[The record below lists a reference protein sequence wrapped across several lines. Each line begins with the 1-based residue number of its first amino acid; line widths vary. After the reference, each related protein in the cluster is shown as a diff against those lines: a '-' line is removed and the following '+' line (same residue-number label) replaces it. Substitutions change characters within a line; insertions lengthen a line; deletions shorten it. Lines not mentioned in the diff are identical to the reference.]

1 MKKNYFVLISFLLFA
16 SKSFSQQDPY
26 LDSLYKV
33 SSALVGKYDYKNA
46 LENSVFLLEEAKKR
60 NNLEFRY
67 HAHNILGGTYGDLAD
82 TLRSKKHYESALLL
96 AQEIKNDTL
105 LLWAY
110 NNLGNIFSEDKKTT
124 EKGIYYYDKVIKLA
138 DKLNI
143 PREKFPPT
151 VNIAWTYLDNN
162 EYHKAYPYLASAWQL
177 FKDRKDTYIE
187 SQLNYLSGR
196 YYLGIGDLDH
206 SKIHFEKGIALVEED
221 SLILEASEMYK
232 KYAEL
237 LFQREEYK
245 AAYLALNKFEDYN
258 SQIFETQKL
267 KEIEAAN
274 AKFDVSEYQKNLE
287 IARKEQIFKDEI
299 IERSRETVMIMIIS
313 SIVLVI
319 ILLALFNISLS
330 RRKLISELSC
340 KNEQLQNAKE
350 EAERLSSLKTKF
362 FSTISHELRTPL
374 YGVIGLTSILLEDKT
389 LEKHEKDLKSL
400 KFSADYLM
408 ALINDVLQM
417 NKMESNLVKLEE
429 LPLHLKDLIKNII
442 KSFQF
447 TRLQNNNE
455 IHLDIDPRIPYYLK
469 GDPVRLSQV
478 LMNLVG
484 NAMKF
489 TERGNIWITARLVN
503 LDSES
508 ARIFIEVKDN
518 GSGIPK
524 AKQEIIFEEFSQ
536 LKSANYNYQGT
547 GLGLPIVKKLLL
559 LFNSHIQLESEE
571 GVGSSFYF
579 EIDFKLG
586 EAPLLQEEDLP
597 FGNENFPVFAA
608 NKKILIV
615 DDNRINQVVTS
626 RILEKSGFKTEVCDN
641 GMDAVEKVRSTYFD
655 LVLMDVNM
663 PGISGLEASRL
674 IRDFNVFVP
683 IIALTAV
690 EIEEIRED
698 IFKSGMN
705 DIIVKPYDTSVFY
718 QVIYKNL
725 PAETAPA

>member
-1 MKKNYFVLISFLLFA
+1 MKKKYLLLISFLFIV
-16 SKSFSQQDPY
+16 SVSFSQKDAY

-33 SSALVGKYDYKNA
+33 SSSFVNKYDYKSA
-46 LENSVFLLEEAKKR
+46 LENSYFLLEEAKKR

-67 HAHNILGGTYGDLAD
+67 HAHNILGSTYGDLSD
-82 TLRSKKHYESALLL
+82 TLRSKKHYETALLL
-96 AQEIKNDTL
+96 AQESKNDTL

-143 PREKFPPT
+143 PKEKFPPT
-151 VNIAWTYLDNN
+151 VNIAWTYLDNG
-162 EYHKAYPYLASAWQL
+162 EFQKAYPYLDNAWQL
-177 FKDRKDTYIE
+177 FRGRKDTYIE

-196 YYLGIGDLDH
+196 YFLGINDLDH
-206 SKIHFEKGIALVEED
+206 AKIHFEKGIALVEED
-221 SLILEASEMYK
+221 SLILEASELYK
-232 KYAEL
+232 KYADL
-237 LFQREEYK
+237 LFKRGEYK
-245 AAYLALNKFEDYN
+245 EAYTALKKFEDYN
-258 SQIFETQKL
+258 SQIFETEKL
-267 KEIEAAN
+267 KQIEAAN
-274 AKFDVSEYQKNLE
+274 AKFDVSEYQRNLE
-287 IARKEQIFKDEI
+287 LAKKEQIYKDEI
-299 IERSRETVMIMIIS
+299 IERSRETVVIMIFS
-313 SIVLVI
+313 SVVLII
-319 ILLALFNISLS
+319 ILLALFKISLS
-330 RRKLISELSC
+330 RRKLILELSG
-340 KNEQLQNAKE
+340 KNEELQNSKE

-389 LEKHEKDLKSL
+389 LGKHEKDLKSL

-429 LPLHLKDLIKNII
+429 LPLNLKDLIKSII

-447 TRLQNNNE
+447 TRLQNKNE
-455 IHLDIDPRIPYYLK
+455 IHLEIDPDIPQHLK

-489 TERGNIWITARLVN
+489 TERGNIWLTARLVHIKN
-503 LDSES
+503 DT
-508 ARIFIEVKDN
+508 ARIYIEVKDD

-524 AKQEIIFEEFSQ
+524 TKQEIIFEEFSQ

-559 LFNSHIQLESEE
+559 LFGSQIQLESEE
-571 GVGSSFYF
+571 GFGSSFYF

-586 EAPLLQEEDLP
+586 ETPVLLNSDLEYSEK
-597 FGNENFPVFAA
+597 NLPVFATD
-608 NKKILIV
+608 KTILIV

-626 RILEKSGFKTEVCDN
+626 RILEKSQFKVEVCDN
-641 GMDAVEKVRSTYFD
+641 GMDAVEKVRNSRYD

-674 IRDFNVFVP
+674 IRDFNIIVP

-690 EIEEIRED
+690 EIEEIREE
-698 IFKSGMN
+698 IFEAGMN

-718 QVIYKNL
+718 QVIYKNI
-725 PAETAPA
+725 PAEIASV